1 VIRYNKSWKHKS
13 NAVDPSLTHQFSKLL
28 LVTETPPGTPNGFG
42 VTLECMFREI
52 DHRVVYTDA
61 VFKEFGDKVG
71 YLLAQVPY
79 HPSGRFLLSFLIGEI
94 PEWRGRYSSLWLKKH
109 LSNKFSSVYAF
120 VYSPECMKYAHWLAK
135 KYQIPL
141 VVHLA
146 DHSPEFEHPS
156 SANIL
161 RAASRLVC
169 ISKEMKL
176 MYERTLGRS
185 DIEVLHNG
193 AEQICSDIPSPRPH
207 PFSEENPFVLCF
219 IGGLFSHLH
228 GDCIEDIFEAVSQI
242 RKKIPWIEFH
252 LYGQRQPADFLE
264 DLIHANGSIHHG
276 IVMPL
281 EKKFEIM
288 EKAHC
293 FVIPSSFKEEK
304 HLHYR
309 YSFPTKLPELI
320 ASGRPILSYG
330 PRETATNRILESNN
344 LGLRIHDRSVP
355 KLVESLKT
363 FVSQYDESIKKFAPT
378 STTIL
383 EKFSAVCV
391 RRKLKNILS
400 FN

>member
-1 VIRYNKSWKHKS
+1 
-13 NAVDPSLTHQFSKLL
+13 
-28 LVTETPPGTPNGFG
+28 
-42 VTLECMFREI
+42 MFKEI
-52 DHRVVYTDA
+52 EHAVVYTDA
-61 VFKEFGDKVG
+61 AFKEFGDTLG

-79 HPSGRFLLSFLIGEI
+79 HPSGRFLLPFLAGKI
-94 PEWRGRYSSLWLKKH
+94 PEWRGRYSSYWFKKH
-109 LSNKFSSVYAF
+109 LSEKFSSVYAF
-120 VYSPECMKYAHWLAK
+120 VYSNDCMKYAHWIAK
-135 KYQIPL
+135 KCKLPL

-146 DHSPEFEHPS
+146 DHSPEFERSS

-161 RAASRLVC
+161 RGASKLVC
-169 ISKEMKL
+169 ITEEMKSK
-176 MYERTLGRS
+176 YERTLGRK

-193 AEQICSDIPSPRPH
+193 AEQACSEIASPSH
-207 PFSEENPFVLCF
+207 EPFGEQNPFVLCF

-228 GDCIEDIFEAVSQI
+228 GDCIEDIFEAFSQI
-242 RKKIPWIEFH
+242 RQKFPWVEFH
-252 LYGQRQPADFLE
+252 LYGQRQPANFLE
-264 DLIHANGSIHHG
+264 DLIRGDGFAHHG

-320 ASGRPILSYG
+320 ASGRPILSYS
-330 PRETATNRILESNN
+330 PKATATNRILETNN

-355 KLVESLKT
+355 KLVESFETL
-363 FVSQYDESIKKFAPT
+363 VSQYQESIKKFATVTPM
-378 STTIL
+378 IMD
-383 EKFSAVCV
+383 KFSADSV
-391 RRKLKNILS
+391 RSKLRNILS

>member
-1 VIRYNKSWKHKS
+1 
-13 NAVDPSLTHQFSKLL
+13 
-28 LVTETPPGTPNGFG
+28 
-42 VTLECMFREI
+42 MFREI
-52 DHRVVYTDA
+52 DHGVVYTDA
-61 VFKEFGDKVG
+61 VFREFGDKLG

-79 HPSGRFLLSFLIGEI
+79 HPSGRFLLSFLAGKI
-94 PEWRGRYSSLWLKKH
+94 PEWRGKYSSSWLKKH

-120 VYSPECMKYAHWLAK
+120 VYSPECMKYAHWIAK
-135 KYQIPL
+135 KCKLPL

-146 DHSPEFEHPS
+146 DHSPGFERPS

-161 RAASRLVC
+161 RGAAKLVC
-169 ISKEMKL
+169 ITEEMKSK
-176 MYERTLGRS
+176 YERTLGRK

-193 AEQICSDIPSPRPH
+193 AEQMCSEIASPRPG
-207 PFSEENPFVLCF
+207 PFSKQNPFVLCF
-219 IGGLFSHLH
+219 LGGLFSHLH

-242 RKKIPWIEFH
+242 RQKFTWVEFH

-264 DLIHANGSIHHG
+264 DLIHSDGFTHHG
-276 IVMPL
+276 IVTPL

-304 HLHYR
+304 HRHYR

-330 PRETATNRILESNN
+330 PKETATNRILETNN

-355 KLVESLKT
+355 KLVESLET
-363 FVSQYDESIKKFAPT
+363 LVGQYQESIKNFAPVCP
-378 STTIL
+378 TIL
-383 EKFSAVCV
+383 EKFSADCV
-391 RRKLKNILS
+391 RSKLRNILS

>member
-1 VIRYNKSWKHKS
+1 LSYLS
-13 NAVDPSLTHQFSKLL
+13 SKLL

-42 VTLECMFREI
+42 VTLECIFKEI
-52 DHRVVYTDA
+52 EHAVVYTDA
-61 VFKEFGDKVG
+61 AFKEFGDLLG

-79 HPSGRFLLSFLIGEI
+79 HPSGRFLLSLLTGQI
-94 PEWRGRYSSLWLKKH
+94 PEWRGRYSSSWLKKN
-109 LSNKFSSVYAF
+109 LSEKFSSVYAF
-120 VYSPECMKYAHWLAK
+120 VYSPECLKYAHWIAK
-135 KYQIPL
+135 KCKLPL

-146 DHSPEFEHPS
+146 DHSPEFERSS

-161 RAASRLVC
+161 RGASKLVC
-169 ISKEMKL
+169 ITKEMKS
-176 MYERTLGRS
+176 MYKRTLGRK

-193 AEQICSDIPSPRPH
+193 AEQACSEIALPSYE
-207 PFSEENPFVLCF
+207 PFSEQNPFVLCF

-242 RKKIPWIEFH
+242 RQKYPWVEFH
-252 LYGQRQPADFLE
+252 LYGQRQPAGFLE
-264 DLIHANGSIHHG
+264 DLIRMDGFTHHG

-288 EKAHC
+288 GKAHG

-304 HLHYR
+304 HRHYR

-330 PRETATNRILESNN
+330 PKETATNRILETDN
-344 LGLRIHDRSVP
+344 LGLRIHDRSVA
-355 KLVESLKT
+355 KLVESLET
-363 FVSQYDESIKKFAPT
+363 LISQYQKSIDKFALVSPT
-378 STTIL
+378 TL
-383 EKFSAVCV
+383 EKFSADCV
-391 RRKLKNILS
+391 RRKLRKILS

>member
-1 VIRYNKSWKHKS
+1 L
-13 NAVDPSLTHQFSKLL
+13 LTSKPIL

-42 VTLECMFREI
+42 VTLDCLFKNI
-52 DHRVVYTDA
+52 DHRVLYTD
-61 VFKEFGDKVG
+61 VSFKQFGDNLG

-79 HPSGRFLLSFLIGEI
+79 HPSGRFLLSFLTGKI
-94 PEWRGRYSSLWLKKH
+94 PEWRGRYSSTWLKKN
-109 LSNKFSSVYAF
+109 LSEKFSTVYAF
-120 VYSPECMKYAHWLAK
+120 VYSPECMKYANWIAK
-135 KYQIPL
+135 NNKVPL

-146 DHSPEFEHPS
+146 DHSPEFERSS

-161 RAASRLVC
+161 RAASKLVC
-169 ISKEMKL
+169 ITEEMKS
-176 MYERTLGRS
+176 MYERTLGRK

-193 AEQICSDIPSPRPH
+193 AEQACCNMLPPPSES
-207 PFSEENPFVLCF
+207 FSEQNPFVLCF

-228 GDCIEDIFEAVSQI
+228 GDCIEDIFEAVSET

-264 DLIHANGSIHHG
+264 DLVNKEGITHHG

-288 EKAHC
+288 EDAHC

-304 HLHYR
+304 HRHYR

-320 ASGRPILSYG
+320 ASGRPIVSYG
-330 PRETATNRILESNN
+330 PKETATNRILETNN

-363 FVSQYDESIKKFAPT
+363 LVSQYDESIKNFGSVSP
-378 STTIL
+378 SIL
-383 EKFSAVCV
+383 EKFSADCV
-391 RRKLKNILS
+391 RRKLRNILS
-400 FN
+400 LN

>member
-1 VIRYNKSWKHKS
+1 
-13 NAVDPSLTHQFSKLL
+13 L

-42 VTLECMFREI
+42 VTLDCMFKDME
-52 DHRVVYTDA
+52 HGVVYTDA
-61 VFKEFGDKVG
+61 AFKEFGDKLG

-79 HPSGRFLLSFLIGEI
+79 HPSGRFLLSFLTGKI
-94 PEWRGRYSSLWLKKH
+94 PEWRGGYSSSWLKKN
-109 LSNKFSSVYAF
+109 LSEKFSSVYAF
-120 VYSPECMKYAHWLAK
+120 VYSPECMKYAHWIAK
-135 KYQIPL
+135 KCKLPL

-146 DHSPEFEHPS
+146 DHSPEFERPF

-161 RAASRLVC
+161 RGASKLVC
-169 ISKEMKL
+169 ITEEMKSK
-176 MYERTLGRS
+176 YERTLGRK

-193 AEQICSDIPSPRPH
+193 AEQTSSEIASPSYE
-207 PFSEENPFVLCF
+207 PFSEQNPFILCF

-228 GDCIEDIFEAVSQI
+228 GDCIEDIFESVSQI
-242 RKKIPWIEFH
+242 REKYPYIEFH

-264 DLIHANGSIHHG
+264 DLIHSAGFTHHG
-276 IVMPL
+276 IVMPI

-293 FVIPSSFKEEK
+293 FIIPSSFKEEK
-304 HLHYR
+304 HRHYR

-330 PRETATNRILESNN
+330 PKETATNRILETNN

-355 KLVESLKT
+355 KLVEYLET
-363 FVSQYDESIKKFAPT
+363 LISQYQESIRKFASVSPT
-378 STTIL
+378 IQK
-383 EKFSAVCV
+383 KFSAVCV
-391 RRKLKNILS
+391 RRKLRNILS